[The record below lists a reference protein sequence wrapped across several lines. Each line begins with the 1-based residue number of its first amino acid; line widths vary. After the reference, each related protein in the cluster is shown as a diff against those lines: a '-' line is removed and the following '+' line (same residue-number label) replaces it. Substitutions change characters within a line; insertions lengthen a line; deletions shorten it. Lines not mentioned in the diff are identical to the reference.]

1 MKKLLVALLLI
12 LISFGSFSKHRS
24 SKKHHKKHS
33 ITRVHKKK
41 HKKRKQRRKVRR
53 AIKRKCGNFN
63 VAGKVNDAVL
73 KYSSEYDVP
82 AEIVFAVL
90 YYETGY
96 KGPDHKNYNHK
107 RVSRCGAVGPMQI
120 MPRYASKSAGYKVT
134 RSSLLNNPDVNI
146 KVGVKMLANHY
157 KRCNSWIRAI
167 GAYNTGRPRANKYA
181 YKVINK
187 SKTIEVNC

>member
-24 SKKHHKKHS
+24 SKKHHRKHS

-41 HKKRKQRRKVRR
+41 HKKRKQRRKVKRTIR
-53 AIKRKCGNFN
+53 RKCGDFN
-63 VAGKVNDAVL
+63 IAGKVNDAVL

-96 KGPDHKNYNHK
+96 KGADHKSYNHK

-120 MPRYASKSAGYKVT
+120 MPRYASNAIGYKVT
-134 RSSLLNNPDVNI
+134 RNSLLNNPDVNI
-146 KVGVKMLANHY
+146 KVGVKMLARQY
-157 KRCNSWIRAI
+157 KRHQSWIKAL
-167 GAYNTGRPRANKYA
+167 GAYNTGRPIANKYA